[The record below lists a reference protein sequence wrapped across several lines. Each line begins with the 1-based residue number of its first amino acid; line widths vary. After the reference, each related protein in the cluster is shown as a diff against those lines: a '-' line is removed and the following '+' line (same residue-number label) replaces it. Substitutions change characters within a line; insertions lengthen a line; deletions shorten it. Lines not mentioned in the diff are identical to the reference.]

1 MKSLPHRVNDFLKYL
16 EQERNFSDHT
26 ILSYQNDL
34 FSFEKFLKRRKKE
47 LSFSSADKSL
57 LRDFLID
64 LKEKGLDFS
73 SIARKVSALR
83 SFFKFLKR
91 RDLIEYNPALFL
103 LTPKLKKKLPE
114 VLSVAQMIKL
124 LDEKE
129 KEDVWELRD
138 NAILE
143 LFYSTGIRL
152 SELASL
158 NLSSIDFNGGTIR
171 VFGKGRKERIVPV
184 GRKAISALKEYLKER
199 ESLSGLDSS
208 TVFINRMKK
217 ELSTRGIARI
227 VKKNLAKISEDK
239 SVSPHTLRH
248 TFATHLLDEGADL
261 MAVKEMLGHKNLSTT
276 QIYTHISVE
285 RLKKVYKKA
294 HPRSGYKA

>member
-1 MKSLPHRVNDFLKYL
+1 MKNLPYLIKDFVKYL
-16 EQERNFSDHT
+16 KQERDFSENT
-26 ILSYQNDL
+26 LSSYQNDL
-34 FSFEKFLKRRKKE
+34 KALEKFLEKRGKE
-47 LSFSSADKSL
+47 LSFSPADKNL

-103 LTPKLKKKLPE
+103 LTPKMKKKLPE

-129 KEDVWELRD
+129 RGDIRGLRD
-138 NAILE
+138 KAILE

-158 NLSSIDFNGGTIR
+158 DLSSIDFNGGTIR
-171 VFGKGRKERIVPV
+171 VLGKGRKERIVPV
-184 GRKAISALKEYLKER
+184 GKKAILALKEYLKER

-217 ELSTRGIARI
+217 ELSPRGIARI
-227 VKKNLAKISEDK
+227 VKKNLAQVSEDRQ
-239 SVSPHTLRH
+239 VSPHTLRH

-276 QIYTHISVE
+276 QIYTHTTVE
-285 RLKKVYKKA
+285 RLKKVYKQA
-294 HPRSGYKA
+294 HPRAESK